1 MGFAPAIRLQGKVPL
16 RLTLDEFAER
26 ARELVEQVR
35 DSDETVVIRDGER
48 ALAVLASHAS
58 MVSMASVVDLP
69 RWEGWLR
76 EMKDSFPEA
85 AGRLAKLGG
94 RDRQEP
100 EEISK
105 PSLGFD
111 LATATVGSAAGR
123 DFLGAELRRLG
134 VPVVEEALLGT
145 VYSTVIQ
152 LCEDKQHIYAEDLRV
167 LAQETIA
174 EAPQRLK
181 LLAVTVTSSTGL
193 PATAEVTLE
202 LGHGPAMRREHGDG
216 PLDAAMRAI
225 ERLTNLKPEVENFSV
240 VAATRGRDAIA
251 EAVIELNLDGTVVIG
266 AGASTD
272 AIQAGVHAYVNA
284 LNFLLETRREE
295 AVDSA
300 ELDPG

>member
-1 MGFAPAIRLQGKVPL
+1 L
-16 RLTLDEFAER
+16 
-26 ARELVEQVR
+26 
-35 DSDETVVIRDGER
+35 
-48 ALAVLASHAS
+48 
-58 MVSMASVVDLP
+58 
-69 RWEGWLR
+69 
-76 EMKDSFPEA
+76 
-85 AGRLAKLGG
+85 
-94 RDRQEP
+94 
-100 EEISK
+100 
-105 PSLGFD
+105 
-111 LATATVGSAAGR
+111 GSAAGR

-251 EAVIELNLDGTVVIG
+251 RGRDRAEPGRDSGDRSRRLHRRHPGRSPRLRQRAQLPARDEARGG
-266 AGASTD
+266 GR
-272 AIQAGVHAYVNA
+272 QC
-284 LNFLLETRREE
+284 
-295 AVDSA
+295 
-300 ELDPG
+300 